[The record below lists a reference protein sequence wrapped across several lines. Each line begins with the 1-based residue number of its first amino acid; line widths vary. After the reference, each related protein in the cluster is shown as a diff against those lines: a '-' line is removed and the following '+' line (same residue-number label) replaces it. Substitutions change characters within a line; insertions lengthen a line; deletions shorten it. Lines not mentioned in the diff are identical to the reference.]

1 MKLFTKVTDLL
12 FRKQKVLE
20 LIAVFLF
27 FSLIAFKFDS
37 RNIKLL
43 WSDYPSIAIILAF
56 IISLIAIIWIK
67 IERQKTSLLITN
79 LKERVEEKSDSI
91 ETKLKELSP
100 RLKEVLSLIVKGKS
114 NKEIMAELNIELSTL
129 KTHIN
134 QVYKI
139 LGIKNRREIQQLDN
153 LFNSK
158 Q

>member
-100 RLKEVLSLIVKGKS
+100 RQKEVLSLIVKGKS

>member
-1 MKLFTKVTDLL
+1 MKLFTKITDLL

>member
-27 FSLIAFKFDS
+27 FSLFAFKFDS

-100 RLKEVLSLIVKGKS
+100 RQKEVLSLIVKGKS

-139 LGIKNRREIQQLDN
+139 LGMKNRREIQQLDN

>member
-139 LGIKNRREIQQLDN
+139 LGMKNRREIQQLDN

>member
-1 MKLFTKVTDLL
+1 MKLFTKITDLL

-79 LKERVEEKSDSI
+79 LKERVEKKSDSI

-100 RLKEVLSLIVKGKS
+100 RQKEVLSLIVKGKS

>member
-100 RLKEVLSLIVKGKS
+100 RQKEVLSLIVKGKS

-139 LGIKNRREIQQLDN
+139 LCIKNRREIQQLDN
-153 LFNSK
+153 LFNTK

>member
-1 MKLFTKVTDLL
+1 
-12 FRKQKVLE
+12 
-20 LIAVFLF
+20 LIAG
-27 FSLIAFKFDS
+27 IY
-37 RNIKLL
+37 IKLL

-79 LKERVEEKSDSI
+79 LKERVEKKSDSI

-100 RLKEVLSLIVKGKS
+100 RQKEVLSLIVKGKS

>member
-1 MKLFTKVTDLL
+1 
-12 FRKQKVLE
+12 
-20 LIAVFLF
+20 
-27 FSLIAFKFDS
+27 
-37 RNIKLL
+37 LL

-79 LKERVEEKSDSI
+79 LKERVEKKSDSI

-100 RLKEVLSLIVKGKS
+100 RQKEVLSLIVKGKS

>member
-100 RLKEVLSLIVKGKS
+100 RQKEVLSLIVKGKS

-139 LGIKNRREIQQLDN
+139 LCIKNL
-153 LFNSK
+153 ST
-158 Q
+158 

>member
-1 MKLFTKVTDLL
+1 MKLFTKITDLL

-100 RLKEVLSLIVKGKS
+100 RQKEVLSLIVKGKS